1 MAEFKVAP
9 TSAKDAMAAK
19 PPAHRRPS
27 QALDR
32 VLARLCRALQ
42 RAPRELRHQSLQMLK
57 PRVQAVLLVFME
69 SREELKS
76 KGAPIAKAARGSGGA
91 SASADRQ
98 SGALICLG
106 RLYRAQGFILNL
118 RILTVAVR
126 ERLRAK
132 AFQRVLTLAR
142 EVVLARVAKGA
153 ELDEQI
159 VMEAFR
165 SACLEQGMDLEALGL
180 AFRAEVSG
188 RPYLKRDVWG
198 RYSQD
203 VSQALLDRNKLL
215 RAKAESWRAFRT
227 AWISVL
233 QSPCFVRNS
242 APRGWARHR
251 DHTALEAEAIVDM
264 AARKQCCPWKRAK
277 RRVEGTTATAAQ
289 LIAFA
294 AEAVERKLAAQER
307 HVCKTVELAR
317 RRRTRRRGAAVR

>member
-1 MAEFKVAP
+1 
-9 TSAKDAMAAK
+9 
-19 PPAHRRPS
+19 
-27 QALDR
+27 
-32 VLARLCRALQ
+32 
-42 RAPRELRHQSLQMLK
+42 MLK

-76 KGAPIAKAARGSGGA
+76 KGTPIAAAHHSGAPGA
-91 SASADRQ
+91 PADRQ

-106 RLYRAQGFILNL
+106 RLYRAQGFIFNL

-132 AFQRVLTLAR
+132 AFQKVLTLAR

-153 ELDEQI
+153 ALEEQI

-264 AARKQCCPWKRAK
+264 AARKQCGPWKRAK
-277 RRVEGTTATAAQ
+277 RRVEGTTATAAR
-289 LIAFA
+289 IALA

-317 RRRTRRRGAAVR
+317 RRRRRCSAAVR